1 MRHMVGVTIV
11 AISTVGL
18 ASASIAM
25 VAQRPDVSTTLGRL
39 LYAGA
44 LANGSLALTLFV
56 VAVIPLRKRQP
67 WSFWVLCAPIALY
80 GVPMLVLD
88 GTNVAR
94 QELASTLAP
103 QVAGLGLLV
112 LGLVLVR
119 PTVLAGRR
127 VTTSQRESMV

>member
-11 AISTVGL
+11 ALSTVGL

-44 LANGSLALTLFV
+44 LANISLALTLFV
-56 VAVIPLRKRQP
+56 VAVIPLRKQQP
-67 WSFWVLCAPIALY
+67 WSFWVLCAPIVLY
-80 GVPMLVLD
+80 GAPMLILD

-94 QELASTLAP
+94 QELVSTLAP
-103 QVAGLGLLV
+103 QIGGLGLLV
-112 LGLVLVR
+112 IGLVLVR
-119 PTVLAGRR
+119 PTVFGRGR
-127 VTTSQRESMV
+127 DV